1 MILVVNHNDMKQTI
15 LITLI
20 LVVAASC
27 VTQKKYDE
35 LLESKINL
43 EGDLANC
50 RDSLAT
56 ALSTIE
62 RLNSEIESLKKDTA
76 NYKAKMR
83 ALSSDLN
90 KLSRDQEQLQTV
102 YDNLLNNSGRM
113 TKDLAEQQERLM
125 ATKEELEAARKKNE
139 ELSVDLAIREQ
150 KVKELEEILENKDKA
165 VQALKKRINEALL
178 NFKESDLTVSVK
190 NGKVYVSLAEELL
203 FKSGSTT
210 VDPKGVT
217 ALQQLARAIKDQADL
232 NIMVEGH
239 TDDIPISRTSQYMND
254 NWDLS
259 VLRATS
265 IIRIL
270 TKAGVSSKQV
280 MAAGRGEFM
289 PVETNDTKEGRQ
301 KNRRTEIIITPN
313 LDELFEILESN

>member
-1 MILVVNHNDMKQTI
+1 MF
-15 LITLI
+15 LIVT
-20 LVVAASC
+20 ASC

-43 EGDLANC
+43 ETDLANC

-62 RLNSEIESLKKDTA
+62 RLKSEIELLKKDTA
-76 NYKAKMR
+76 HFKSKMR
-83 ALSSDLN
+83 ALSSDLS
-90 KLSRDQEQLQTV
+90 KLSRDQAQLQSV

-113 TKDLAEQQERLM
+113 TRDLAEQQERLM
-125 ATKEELEAARKKNE
+125 ATKEELERAKKQNDQ
-139 ELSVDLAIREQ
+139 LSADLAIREQ
-150 KVKELEEILENKDKA
+150 KVKELEQILENKDKA

-210 VDPKGVT
+210 VDPKGVS
-217 ALQQLARAIKDQADL
+217 ALQQLARAIKDQSDL

-239 TDDIPISRTSQYMND
+239 TDDIPISRTSQFMND

-289 PVETNDTKEGRQ
+289 PVETNETKDGRQ
-301 KNRRTEIIITPN
+301 KNRRTEIIISPN
-313 LDELFEILESN
+313 LDELFQILESN